1 MSRYLYSIVL
11 ITAFVSIRS
20 LSAGTLHVAIGSSP
34 NNLDPY
40 YATDANSQD
49 INRLLHL
56 SLVDSTRSMKT
67 ECRAC
72 VNFKESRIANGQHK
86 ITFTLKENLRFHD
99 GSKVTPQ
106 NIKESVERLL
116 LQDKAPIPGLFNE
129 LVGCNIISEDQVALI
144 YKNYRPENL
153 TNLSLLKIEKFN
165 SDNKRIPAGSYKL
178 VSKSENEVVVKSESQ
193 TIVFKVVGDET
204 TMALKLMNGEVD
216 LIATT
221 ISPRK
226 TNWLAEQENIK
237 VFEREGTNYVYIS
250 PQHRHPDLQNVLV
263 RKALSHAIPRADL
276 AKYKQKDTV
285 ALAQGMFSSAF
296 NGLYL
301 SEREAVDYD
310 PSKSRELLIKAGYDF
325 KGELWHKDG
334 RQLSLTLKISNKKHI
349 IELAKA
355 LVPYFAKIGVPLRVQ
370 PAEWGTFYRDL
381 KAGNFDLALG
391 QWIGFVGPDQMGF
404 TFSRDSFP
412 PNGANRGFY
421 YDEEFEKYYTLALNE
436 QDSRKSELY
445 YRQANQR
452 LIDDEAYISLWHP
465 KIMWIAN
472 DCVKSLELYPTGN
485 FLAFETLEHQ
495 CLKKNTTP

>member
-1 MSRYLYSIVL
+1 MIAL
-11 ITAFVSIRS
+11 INPRS
-20 LSAGTLHVAIGSSP
+20 LCAGTLHVAIGSSP

-67 ECRAC
+67 QCRAC
-72 VNFKESRIANGQHK
+72 VNFEESRLPNAQHK
-86 ITFTLKENLRFHD
+86 ITFTLKDNLRFHD
-99 GSKVTPQ
+99 GTKVTAI
-106 NIKESVERLL
+106 NIKESVQHLL
-116 LQDKAPIPGLFNE
+116 NQEGAPIPGLFKELTGCTILSENQVE
-129 LVGCNIISEDQVALI
+129 LV

-153 TNLSLLKIEKFN
+153 TNLSLLKIEKFTA
-165 SDNKRIPAGSYKL
+165 DKKKIPAGPFKL
-178 VSKSENEVVVKSESQ
+178 VSKNENEVVVENEKNK
-193 TIVFKVVGDET
+193 IVFKVVGDET
-204 TMALKLMNGEVD
+204 TMALKLINGEID

-226 TNWLAEQENIK
+226 TSWLAEQENIS
-237 VFEREGTNYVYIS
+237 VFEKEGTNYVYIS

-263 RKALSHAIPRADL
+263 RKALSHAIPRSDL
-276 AKYKQKDTV
+276 AKYKQKSTV

-296 NGLYL
+296 NGLYIDQQK
-301 SEREAVDYD
+301 AVDFD
-310 PSKSRELLIKAGYDF
+310 PVKSRGLLQQAGYKF
-325 KGELWHKDG
+325 KNGGWHKDG
-334 RQLSLTLKISNKKHI
+334 RTLSLTLKISNKKHI

-355 LVPYFAKIGVPLRVQ
+355 LVPYFANIGVPLQVQ
-370 PAEWGTFYRDL
+370 AAEWGTFYRDL

-404 TFSRDSFP
+404 TFLKESFP
-412 PNGANRGFY
+412 PNGANRGY
-421 YDEEFEKYYTLALNE
+421 YFDEIFEKYYTLALNE
-436 QDSRKSELY
+436 QNLLKSELY

-472 DCVKSLELYPTGN
+472 NCVKSLELYPTGN